1 MSDFDSKT
9 AKYTVE
15 DDERRASHW
24 LIMATG
30 LLLVV
35 GLTWAAFFH
44 LDEIVT
50 GQGRVIPSSREQ
62 LIQSLDAGIL
72 SEMLVREGEV
82 VEKDQVLLRIDDS
95 RSGPIF
101 QEARE
106 KWLALS
112 AQASRLRAE
121 ASDTPIEFN
130 AEVLAVPA
138 IAQRERQAYQA
149 RKQALDDQLAAMKQ
163 SLATL
168 DREIELVSPLV
179 KKRVISEI
187 DLLRLQRQR
196 ADVAGAMADRRNRYL
211 TDANNELV
219 RVESDL
225 AQARENARA
234 REDVFKRSSIYSPMR
249 GIVKNILVNT
259 VGGVIQAGQN
269 IMEIVPTDEDTLVE
283 AFIRPADVAFLKL
296 GQPATVKLTAY
307 DYNKYGGLEGVL
319 EYLSADTMRDETKA
333 RRPGTPPVD
342 LEESYYKIQV
352 RITDDNMMRKGKKIE
367 PSPGMTATVDIRT
380 GQKTVLEYILGPLQV
395 VGEALRER

>member
-24 LIMATG
+24 LILATG
-30 LLLVV
+30 LLLVA

-72 SEMLVREGEV
+72 SEMLVREGDV
-82 VEKDQVLLRIDDS
+82 VEKGQVLLRIDDS

-112 AQASRLRAE
+112 AQAARLRAE
-121 ASDTPIEFN
+121 ASDTPIEFTP
-130 AEVLAVPA
+130 EVLAVPA

-149 RKQALDDQLAAMKQ
+149 RKQALDDQLAAMQQ
-163 SLATL
+163 SLVTL

-196 ADVAGAMADRRNRYL
+196 ADVAGSMAERRNRYL

-219 RVESDL
+219 RVESEL
-225 AQARENARA
+225 AQSRESARA
-234 REDVFKRSSIYSPMR
+234 REDAFKRSSIAAPMR

-319 EYLSADTMRDETKA
+319 EFLSADTMRDETKA
-333 RRPGTPPVD
+333 RRPGSPPID

-352 RITDDNMMRKGKKIE
+352 RITDDNLMRKGKKIE

>member
-24 LIMATG
+24 LILATG
-30 LLLVV
+30 LLLVA

-82 VEKDQVLLRIDDS
+82 VEKGQVLLRIDDS

-112 AQASRLRAE
+112 AQAARLRAE

-149 RKQALDDQLAAMKQ
+149 RKQSLDDQLAAMKQ

-168 DREIELVSPLV
+168 DREIALVSPLV
-179 KKRVISEI
+179 QKRVISEI

-196 ADVAGAMADRRNRYL
+196 ADVAGGMAERRNRYL

-219 RVESDL
+219 RVESEL
-225 AQARENARA
+225 AQSRENARA
-234 REDVFKRSSIYSPMR
+234 REDAFKRSSIAAPMR

-283 AFIRPADVAFLKL
+283 AFIRPVDVAFLKL

-307 DYNKYGGLEGVL
+307 DYNKYGGLDGVL
-319 EYLSADTMRDETKA
+319 EFLSADTMRDETKA
-333 RRPGTPPVD
+333 RRPGSPPID

>member
-24 LIMATG
+24 LILATG
-30 LLLVV
+30 LLLVA

-82 VEKDQVLLRIDDS
+82 VEKGQVLLRIDDS

-112 AQASRLRAE
+112 AQAARLRAE

-168 DREIELVSPLV
+168 DREIALVSPLV
-179 KKRVISEI
+179 QKRVISEI

-196 ADVAGAMADRRNRYL
+196 ADVAGGMAERRNRYL

-219 RVESDL
+219 RVESEL
-225 AQARENARA
+225 AQSRENARA
-234 REDVFKRSSIYSPMR
+234 REDAFKRSSIAAPMR

-283 AFIRPADVAFLKL
+283 AFIRPADIAFLKL

-307 DYNKYGGLEGVL
+307 DYNRYGGLDGVL
-319 EYLSADTMRDETKA
+319 EFLSADTMRDETKA
-333 RRPGTPPVD
+333 RRPGSPPID

>member
-30 LLLVV
+30 LLLFV

-44 LDEIVT
+44 IDEIVV
-50 GQGRVIPSSREQ
+50 GQGRIIPSSREQ

-72 SEMLVREGEV
+72 SEMLVREGDI
-82 VEKDQVLLRIDDS
+82 VEKDQLLLRIDDS
-95 RSGPIF
+95 RSGPFF

-112 AQASRLRAE
+112 ALASRLKAE
-121 ASDTPIEFN
+121 ASETPIAFN
-130 AEVLAVPA
+130 PEVLAAPD
-138 IAQRERQAYQA
+138 IAQRERQAFQA

-163 SLATL
+163 SLTTL
-168 DREIELVSPLV
+168 DREIALVSPLV
-179 KKRVISEI
+179 QKRVISEI

-196 ADVAGAMADRRNRYL
+196 AEVAGGMAERRNRYL

-234 REDVFKRSSIYSPMR
+234 REDAFKRSTITSPMR

-269 IMEIVPTDEDTLVE
+269 IMEIVPTDEDTIVE

-307 DYNKYGGLEGVL
+307 DYNKYGGLDGVL
-319 EYLSADTMRDETKA
+319 KYLSADTMRDETKA
-333 RRPGTPPVD
+333 RRPGSPPID

-352 RITDDNMMRKGKKIE
+352 RITDDKLMRKGKKIE

-395 VGEALRER
+395 AGEALRER

>member
-30 LLLVV
+30 LLLVAV
-35 GLTWAAFFH
+35 LTWAAFFH

-50 GQGRVIPSSREQ
+50 GQGRIIPSSREQ

-95 RSGPIF
+95 RSGPFF

-112 AQASRLRAE
+112 ALASRLRAE
-121 ASDTPIEFN
+121 ASDSPIEFN
-130 AEVLAVPA
+130 SEVLAVPD

-163 SLATL
+163 SLTTL
-168 DREIELVSPLV
+168 DREIALISPLV
-179 KKRVISEI
+179 QKRVISEI

-196 ADVAGAMADRRNRYL
+196 AEVAGGIAERRNRYL

-219 RVESDL
+219 RVESEL

-234 REDVFKRSSIYSPMR
+234 REDAFKRSAITAPMR

-259 VGGVIQAGQN
+259 VGGVIQVGQN

-307 DYNKYGGLEGVL
+307 DYNKYGGLDGVL
-319 EYLSADTMRDETKA
+319 ELLSADTMRDETKA
-333 RRPGTPPVD
+333 RRPGSPPID

-352 RITDDNMMRKGKKIE
+352 RITDDNMMRKGKKIV

>member
-196 ADVAGAMADRRNRYL
+196 ADVAGAMAERRNRYL

-219 RVESDL
+219 RVESEL

-269 IMEIVPTDEDTLVE
+269 IMEIVPTEEDTLVE

>member
-24 LIMATG
+24 LILATG
-30 LLLVV
+30 LLLVA

-82 VEKDQVLLRIDDS
+82 VEKGQVLLRIDDS

-130 AEVLAVPA
+130 AEVLAAPA

-168 DREIELVSPLV
+168 DREIALVSPLV
-179 KKRVISEI
+179 QKRVISEI

-196 ADVAGAMADRRNRYL
+196 ADVAGGMAERRNRYL

-219 RVESDL
+219 RVESEL

-234 REDVFKRSSIYSPMR
+234 REDAFKRSAIFAPMR
-249 GIVKNILVNT
+249 GTVKNILVNT
-259 VGGVIQAGQN
+259 IGGVIQAGQN
-269 IMEIVPTDEDTLVE
+269 IMEIIPTEDDTIVE
-283 AFIRPADVAFLKL
+283 AYIRPADVAFLKL

-307 DYNKYGGLEGVL
+307 DFNKYGGLTGEL
-319 EYLSADTMRDETKA
+319 SFLSADTMRDETKA
-333 RRPGTPPVD
+333 RRPGSPPID

-352 RITDDNMMRKGKKIE
+352 RITDDNLMRKGKKIE

>member
-1 MSDFDSKT
+1 MSDFDAKT

-30 LLLVV
+30 LLLIVA
-35 GLTWAAFFH
+35 LTWAAFFH

-149 RKQALDDQLAAMKQ
+149 RKQALDDQIAAMKQ

-168 DREIELVSPLV
+168 DREIALVSPLV
-179 KKRVISEI
+179 QKRVISEI

-196 ADVAGAMADRRNRYL
+196 ADVAGGMAERRNRYL

-219 RVESDL
+219 RVESEL
-225 AQARENARA
+225 AQSRENARA
-234 REDVFKRSSIYSPMR
+234 REDAFKRSAIYAPMR

-283 AFIRPADVAFLKL
+283 AYIRPADVAFLKL

-307 DYNKYGGLEGVL
+307 DYNKYGGLSGEL
-319 EYLSADTMRDETKA
+319 SYLSADTMRDETKA
-333 RRPGTPPVD
+333 RRPGSPPVD

-352 RITDDNMMRKGKKIE
+352 RITDDNLMRKGKKIE
-367 PSPGMTATVDIRT
+367 PSPGMTAMVDVRT

>member
-24 LIMATG
+24 LILATG
-30 LLLVV
+30 LLLVA

-82 VEKDQVLLRIDDS
+82 VEKGQVLLRIDDS

-112 AQASRLRAE
+112 AQAARLRAE

-168 DREIELVSPLV
+168 DREIALVSPLV
-179 KKRVISEI
+179 QKRVISEI

-196 ADVAGAMADRRNRYL
+196 ADVAGGMAERRNRYL

-219 RVESDL
+219 RVESEL
-225 AQARENARA
+225 AQSRENARA
-234 REDVFKRSSIYSPMR
+234 REDAFKRSSITAPMR

-307 DYNKYGGLEGVL
+307 DYNKYGGLDGVL
-319 EYLSADTMRDETKA
+319 EFLSADTMRDETKA
-333 RRPGTPPVD
+333 RRPGSPPID

>member
-196 ADVAGAMADRRNRYL
+196 ADVAGGMAERRNRYL

-219 RVESDL
+219 RVESEL